1 MVSDAGEACG
11 LKDDEGN
18 GLIGSV
24 IFLVIVILCLVAYI
38 LYSRYKM
45 KKFMEAKEENKDYQE
60 NFEEK

>member
-1 MVSDAGEACG
+1 VVKDAGEACG
-11 LKDDEGN
+11 LEDDEGS
-18 GLIGSV
+18 GFIGSV

-45 KKFMEAKEENKDYQE
+45 KKFMEGKEENKDYQD